1 MDIIIVSSRLS
12 KARTF
17 TISRG
22 QLAGVALLGG
32 VVLLAIAMLFNTLLL
47 HHAVRT
53 DNPMLR
59 AYLEAAQAQ
68 QNLKAHS
75 YLRDSLN
82 AMSARLGEMQAR
94 LMQLNSLG
102 ERVSKLAGVKPQDME
117 LDRPGGRGG
126 ALVTSAPQELSLDEL
141 RGRIEQLAREVNA
154 GADMFGMLEDVLT
167 EAHARK
173 QLLPTALPHA
183 GGAMSSNYGWRID
196 PFTGGQAFHEGVD
209 FMAEPGTP
217 ILAAAGGVI
226 VASEEHPQYGSMVEV
241 DHGNGLITRY
251 GHASRR
257 LVRLGDVV
265 VRGAKIAEVGSTGR
279 STGPHLHFE
288 VRINGAAQ
296 NPARFFQPPS

>member
-1 MDIIIVSSRLS
+1 MNVIIVSSRLS

-17 TISRG
+17 TISGG
-22 QLAGVALLGG
+22 QLAFAALLGG
-32 VVLLAIAMLFNTLLL
+32 LAVLTLAVLLNGVLL

-59 AYLEAAQAQ
+59 AYLEAVQAQ
-68 QNLKAHS
+68 QNRKVQS

-82 AMSARLGEMQAR
+82 AMSSRLGEMQAR

-102 ERVSKLAGVKPQDME
+102 ERVSKLAGVKPQEME
-117 LDRPGGRGG
+117 PDRSAGRGG
-126 ALVTSAPQELSLDEL
+126 ALVTSAPQELSIEEL
-141 RGRIEQLAREVNA
+141 RARIEQLSREVDA
-154 GADMFGMLEDVLT
+154 GSDMFGVLEAVLT

-173 QLLPTALPHA
+173 QLLPTAMPLREA
-183 GGAMSSNYGWRID
+183 SFSSNFGWRID
-196 PFTGGQAFHEGVD
+196 PFTGTQAFHEGVD
-209 FMAEPGTP
+209 FIADPGTP
-217 ILAAAGGVI
+217 ILAAAGGVV
-226 VASEEHPQYGSMVEV
+226 VASEDHPQYGSMVEI

-257 LVRLGDVV
+257 LVKSGDVV

-296 NPARFFQPPS
+296 NPARFFQPPG

>member
-1 MDIIIVSSRLS
+1 MNIIIVSSRIS
-12 KARTF
+12 TARSF
-17 TISRG
+17 TISG
-22 QLAGVALLGG
+22 TQLALAALLGSVVVVALA
-32 VVLLAIAMLFNTLLL
+32 VVLNAVLL

-68 QNLKAHS
+68 QNRKVQS

-82 AMSARLGEMQAR
+82 AMAARLGEMQAR

-102 ERVSKLAGVKPQDME
+102 ERVSRLAGVKPQDMPLE
-117 LDRPGGRGG
+117 ATGGRGG
-126 ALVTSAPQELSLDEL
+126 ALVTTAPQELSIDEL
-141 RGRIEQLAREVNA
+141 RGRIEQLARDVDA
-154 GADMFGMLEDVLT
+154 GSDMFGMLELVLT

-173 QLLPTALPHA
+173 QLLPTALPVRQA
-183 GGAMSSNYGWRID
+183 SFSSNFGWRID

-209 FMAEPGTP
+209 FVADPGTA
-217 ILAAAGGVI
+217 ILAAAGGVV
-226 VASEEHPQYGSMVEV
+226 VASEEHPQYGSMVEI

-257 LVRLGDVV
+257 LVKLGDVV

-296 NPARFFQPPS
+296 NPAKFFQPPG